1 MDDSKNLRE
10 RFYRLRSPIQL
21 ILGLN
26 LLVLVLGIVTFFI
39 VVAINPGVL
48 ESIGTLLITIGNV
61 VAFLNTVV
69 TTIVLLLSNENGASK

>member
-26 LLVLVLGIVTFFI
+26 LLVLVVGIVTFFI